1 MVERALEN
9 PQDFRAAQ
17 EIQNLREERLMKEV
31 IKGLS
36 KTGYTLLG
44 DQKPTARHSACFGY
58 KVEWSGLD
66 PENAEI
72 VKMRIEKGGL
82 NS

>member
-1 MVERALEN
+1 MSNIPVGWQRSTKRVTANPSGSALMVERALEN

-44 DQKPTARHSACFGY
+44 DQKPTARHSACLGI
-58 KVEWSGLD
+58 G
-66 PENAEI
+66 
-72 VKMRIEKGGL
+72 
-82 NS
+82 